1 VPGRGGPLRV
11 GFELTGLELDR
22 GGAARY
28 AERMRLELQRHPDV
42 ELVALAHSGQA
53 RGGAAGRVLR
63 GLSRELIYMPL
74 RLPRRARSLDVDI
87 LHCAT
92 PVAPLRASMPVA
104 VTVHDVMTW
113 DHPEWFSRANVLQQ
127 RLVLGPALRRA
138 ELVLTSSEYSRERIV
153 ELLGIERERVVVTPL
168 GVDERFS
175 PGAAPRELLERLGV
189 EAPYV
194 LSVGTLQ
201 PRKNIE
207 GAIRAFERLAVAGVE
222 HRLVVAGA
230 RGWRDRQLLEMV
242 AASPVSERIALV
254 GRISDEEMIGLYRG
268 AELFVFPSLYEGF
281 GIPPLEAMACGT
293 AVVSSDRT
301 SLPEVV
307 GEAGVLVDPADPD
320 ALADA
325 VAEILGSV
333 SRRRDLERRGL
344 ARAARFTWHR
354 CVDLTIR
361 AYREAAR

>member
-1 VPGRGGPLRV
+1 V

-28 AERMRLELQRHPDV
+28 AERMQLELQRHGDI
-42 ELVALAHSGQA
+42 ELVALAHPGRA
-53 RGGAAGRVLR
+53 RRGAAGRVLR
-63 GLSRELIYMPL
+63 GLSRELIYMPV
-74 RLPRRARSLDVDI
+74 RLPRRARSLGIDI

-92 PVAPLRASMPVA
+92 PVAPLRASVPVA

-113 DHPEWFSRANVLQQ
+113 QHPEWFSRANVVHQ

-138 ELVLTSSEYSRERIV
+138 ELVLTSSEYSRDRMV
-153 ELLGIERERVVVTPL
+153 ELLGLDRERIAVTPL

-175 PGAAPRELLERLGV
+175 PGAVAHDLLDRLGIGL
-189 EAPYV
+189 PYV
-194 LSVGTLQ
+194 LTVGTLQ

-207 GAIRAFERLAVAGVE
+207 GAIRAFERLAEAGLE
-222 HRLVVAGA
+222 HRLVVVGA

-242 AASPVSERIALV
+242 ATSPVSERIVLA
-254 GRISDEEMIGLYRG
+254 GRVSDEEMIGLYRG
-268 AELFVFPSLYEGF
+268 ADLFVFPSLYEGF

-307 GEAGVLVDPADPD
+307 GDAGVLVDPSDPA
-320 ALADA
+320 ALAGA
-325 VAEILGSV
+325 IGEVLGSD

-344 ARAARFTWHR
+344 ARVVRFTWRR

-361 AYREAAR
+361 AYRQAAR